1 MSHPLP
7 PTPPQQS
14 GANAVHW
21 SDCARQSAFNA
32 WLAPLASR
40 QQLLPESL
48 RPASADASFRRY
60 LRLDAQDGSSRIV
73 MDAPPDKEDC
83 RPFVHVQGLM
93 QAAGLPV
100 PQIHAWDQA
109 HGFMLLSD
117 QGTQTAIER
126 LDEAKPQSA
135 HAWYLRAVDLLI
147 DWQRASRPGVLPAYD
162 DALLRRELQLFPDW
176 YIARHRQVTLSDA
189 QQATLAKTFDAIVA
203 QNLAA
208 PSVYVHRDFMMR
220 NLMVMHAAPTLP
232 AARGSLP
239 PEGARFALGR
249 PGGETD
255 DSLSVLDFQDAV
267 YGPMTYDIA
276 SLMRDAF
283 ISWEEDFVI
292 DITVRYWEKARKSG
306 LLGTASQS
314 GWGADFGE
322 FYRAVDFMALQRHLK
337 VAGIFARLTL
347 RDGKPKYLADA
358 PRFIAYIRA
367 TCARYRELA
376 PLLRLVDELEGTQ
389 AAMGYAFGRV

>member
-1 MSHPLP
+1 MSHPP
-7 PTPPQQS
+7 TTPPA
-14 GANAVHW
+14 GASAVQW
-21 SDCARQSAFNA
+21 IDPARQSAFEA
-32 WLAPLASR
+32 WLAPIAAAHH
-40 QQLLPESL
+40 LLPASL

-100 PQIHAWDQA
+100 PQIQAWDEA

-117 QGTQTAIER
+117 LGAQTAIER
-126 LDEAKPQSA
+126 LHEDRPQDA
-135 HAWYLRAVDLLI
+135 HAWYLQAVDLLI
-147 DWQRASRPGVLPAYD
+147 DWQKSSRPGVLPAYD

-176 YIARHRQVTLSDA
+176 YIARHRQATLTEA
-189 QQATLAKTFDAIVA
+189 QQATLAKAFDTIVA

-208 PSVYVHRDFMMR
+208 PSVFVHRDFMMR
-220 NLMVMHAAPTLP
+220 NLMVMDAAPTLP

-255 DSLSVLDFQDAV
+255 ERLGVLDFQDAV
-267 YGPMTYDIA
+267 YGPVTYDIA

-292 DITVRYWEKARKSG
+292 DITVRYWEKARKAG
-306 LLGTASQS
+306 LIGAASAS

-358 PRFIAYIRA
+358 PRFIAYIRQTA
-367 TCARYRELA
+367 SRYRELG

-389 AAMGYAFGRV
+389 AATGYAFGRVQ

>member
-1 MSHPLP
+1 MSPPL
-7 PTPPQQS
+7 PTPPAS
-14 GANAVHW
+14 PSAVHW
-21 SDCARQSAFNA
+21 NDPARQSAFEA
-32 WLAPLASR
+32 WLVPLIAA
-40 QQLLPESL
+40 QGLLPASL

-60 LRLDAQDGSSRIV
+60 LRLDAQDGASRIV

-83 RPFVHVQGLM
+83 HAFVHVQGLM

-100 PQIHAWDQA
+100 PQVLAWDQA

-117 QGTQTAIER
+117 LGAQTAIER
-126 LDEAKPQSA
+126 LDPAKPQDA
-135 HAWYLRAVDLLI
+135 YAWYLQAVDLLI

-176 YIARHRQVTLSDA
+176 YIARHRQAVLTDT
-189 QQATLAKTFDAIVA
+189 QQNTLAKAFNVIVA
-203 QNLAA
+203 HNLQA

-220 NLMVMHAAPTLP
+220 NLMVMGAAP
-232 AARGSLP
+232 A
-239 PEGARFALGR
+239 GAHFAVGR
-249 PGGETD
+249 PAGETD
-255 DSLSVLDFQDAV
+255 GRLGVLDFQDAV
-267 YGPMTYDIA
+267 YGPVTYDIA

-292 DITVRYWEKARKSG
+292 DITVRYWEKARRAG
-306 LLGTASQS
+306 ILGAASAS

-337 VAGIFARLTL
+337 VAGVFARLTL

-358 PRFIAYIRA
+358 PRFITYIRQTA
-367 TCARYRELA
+367 ARYRELT